1 MAIISASRRT
11 DIPAFFSEWFMNRL
25 EAGSVM
31 VRNPYNQKVSE
42 IPINKYVTDCIVFW
56 TKNPIPMLDKLDR
69 ITLPYYFQFTLTG
82 YGSDME
88 RNLPNKNM
96 LIQVFKD
103 LCEKGNG
110 HVIWRY
116 DPIIFT
122 NKYTPEWHLRTFA
135 GMANDLKGYTDRCVI
150 SFVNLYDF
158 VKKNMADEY
167 FAYFSME
174 QKKDFCKRLAE
185 IADRND
191 MKVGTCAEKMDL
203 EQFGIFHNK
212 CIDPDYIEKVCGYP
226 VDAGKDRGQRK
237 ECGCIESVDIGA
249 YNTCNNGCK
258 YCYALQDKSEL
269 ERNKHRYDVHSPLLC
284 DRLGEN
290 EKVTVRKQE
299 SLRKVPETEE
309 TAAEQLS
316 LF

>member
-25 EAGSVM
+25 EAGNVM

-56 TKNPIPMLDKLDR
+56 TKNPIPMLNKLDR

-82 YGSDME
+82 YSSDME

-96 LIQVFKD
+96 LIQVFRD

-122 NKYTPEWHLRTFA
+122 MKYTPEWHLQTFA
-135 GMANDLKGYTDRCVI
+135 GMANDLKGYTDKCVI
-150 SFVNLYDF
+150 SFVDMYDY
-158 VKKNMADEY
+158 VQKSMKDEY
-167 FAYFSME
+167 FAYITTE
-174 QKKDFCKRLAE
+174 QKLDFCKRLAE
-185 IADRND
+185 IADKNG
-191 MKVGTCAEKMDL
+191 MTVGTCAEKIDL
-203 EQFGIFHNK
+203 EQYGIVHNK
-212 CIDPDYIEKVCGYP
+212 CIDPDYIEKIVGYP
-226 VDAGKDRGQRK
+226 VSADKDKGQRK
-237 ECGCIESVDIGA
+237 ECGCIESIDIGA

-258 YCYALQDKSEL
+258 YCYALRDKNL
-269 ERNKHRYDVHSPLLC
+269 LMQNMHRYDVHSPLLC

-290 EKVTVRKQE
+290 EKPV
-299 SLRKVPETEE
+299 LRKVESVRKTPETE
-309 TAAEQLS
+309 TVNVQQLS